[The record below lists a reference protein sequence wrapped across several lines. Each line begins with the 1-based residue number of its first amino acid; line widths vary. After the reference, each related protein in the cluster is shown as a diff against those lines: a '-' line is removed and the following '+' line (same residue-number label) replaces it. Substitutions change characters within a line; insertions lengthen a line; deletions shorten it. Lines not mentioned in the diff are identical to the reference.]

1 MGAFPKGGTEV
12 PLDVTG
18 ALNIIPE
25 RDTCHSVVKDSILV
39 DLN

>member
-1 MGAFPKGGTEV
+1 MGAFLNGGTEV

-25 RDTCHSVVKDSILV
+25 RDTCHGVVKDSILV